1 MYKKFKIPILVLIL
15 ICVSLSFVESKNII
29 AKTND
34 NKVHIVLDSLSN
46 NDDLPQNFRKTT
58 DLTVINNNKNLNL
71 NGLVKLNISGS
82 QQFSEYN
89 LPHLINA
96 IGTTIPITVV
106 DLRQESHGFIN
117 GFPVSWVDSK
127 NNANVGLT
135 TEQVLSDE
143 ASKLKSIK
151 LNKPI
156 TFYSKPKETIVPT
169 KVQNEE
175 ELVSDKDL
183 KYNRII
189 VRDGGL
195 PSDDRVDYFIEFI
208 KTQSQNSWIHFH
220 CKAGV
225 GRTTTFMIM
234 YDILKNYKIV
244 SVDEIINRQLALAK
258 FDENSIKSFS
268 SKERMDF
275 FDKFYDYCKVNGDSY
290 SVKWSEW
297 KEKTDSHNSAAFSVV

>member
-1 MYKKFKIPILVLIL
+1 MYKKLKISILLLIL
-15 ICVSLSFVESKNII
+15 ICISLSLVGSKNII
-29 AKTND
+29 AEAND
-34 NKVHIVLDSLSN
+34 NKVHIVLDSLSDN
-46 NDDLPQNFRKTT
+46 YDIPQNFRKTT
-58 DLTVINNNKNLNL
+58 DLAVINNNKNLNL
-71 NGLVKLNISGS
+71 NGLVELNISGS
-82 QQFSEYN
+82 KQFSEYN
-89 LPHLINA
+89 LPNLISA

-117 GFPVSWVDSK
+117 GFPVSWANSK

-151 LNKPI
+151 LNNPI
-156 TFYSKPKETIVPT
+156 TFYNKPKETIIPT
-169 KVQNEE
+169 KVENEE
-175 ELVSDKDL
+175 ELVSSKDL

-189 VRDGGL
+189 VNDGGL

-208 KTQSQNSWIHFH
+208 KSQSQNSWIHFH

-234 YDILKNYKIV
+234 YDMLNNYKKV
-244 SVDEIINRQLALAK
+244 SADEIINRQLALAK

-268 SKERMDF
+268 SKERIDF
-275 FDKFYDYCKVNGDSY
+275 LNKFYDYCKVNADSY
-290 SVKWSEW
+290 NVKWSDW
-297 KEKTDSHNSAAFSVV
+297 KKNTDSDN